1 MSMRVAILTVS
12 DRSARGER
20 PDGSGP
26 ALAEA
31 VRQANGTVVS
41 LEVVPDERSLIE
53 AALRRLVDSG
63 QVDVI
68 LTTGGTGIGPRDV
81 TPEASLTLIER
92 RLPGMAEAM
101 RARSLQV
108 TPHAMLSRA
117 EAGVAR
123 SVLIVNLPGSPRGA
137 VQCFEA
143 VAPALPHAI
152 ALLQGTANE

>member
-1 MSMRVAILTVS
+1 MRVAILTVS

-20 PDGSGP
+20 PDRSGP

-31 VRQANGTVVS
+31 VQQANSTVVS

-81 TPEASLTLIER
+81 TPEASLTVMER

-137 VQCFEA
+137 VECFDA
-143 VAPALPHAI
+143 VAAALPHAI